1 MNIVQI
7 TAQELLDSRGN
18 PTVEATVHL
27 DHQLTASA
35 MAPSGAS
42 TGIFEALEL
51 RDNDPKRYLGRGVLD
66 AVRNVTEKISPASR
80 LEPSPGRSPS
90 ITTSPR
96 SAATRPTASPCR
108 SH

>member
-27 DHQLTASA
+27 DHRLKASA

-42 TGIFEALEL
+42 TGVHEALEL
-51 RDNDPKRYLGRGVLD
+51 RDNDPKRYLGKGVLD
-66 AVRNVTEKISPASR
+66 AVRNVTVKIIA
-80 LEPSPGRSPS
+80 
-90 ITTSPR
+90 
-96 SAATRPTASPCR
+96 RP
-108 SH
+108 